1 MTLALWPVLAG
12 LPIGLLAGWLAARRL
27 ARHLTLAGLQERVS
41 RPAGS
46 LPPPEPLGLIAGVA
60 AGALLLSLT
69 VPAGNVF
76 AWSQSLL
83 LWCAIVPV
91 AWIDLRTMLVDTPWL
106 VGAMALRLGGVA
118 LLARAELISALGGLL
133 LAAGFFHI
141 LDVAYEAVR
150 GRRGLGD
157 GDPAV
162 AGLLGAFV
170 GPDGLVP
177 MVGLAAVAGLIGGAA
192 WLLAGRRGW
201 GTPIPFAPF
210 LAGAGIVIY
219 LARLHGWPLPLLPP

>member
-1 MTLALWPVLAG
+1 MTFTLWPVLAG
-12 LPIGLLAGWLAARRL
+12 LPIGLLAGWLGGRRL
-27 ARHLTLAGLQERVS
+27 ARHLVLAGMAPP
-41 RPAGS
+41 RPATH
-46 LPPPEPLGLIAGVA
+46 LPPAERLRLLILVA
-60 AGALLLSLT
+60 AGAALLSLT
-69 VPAGNVF
+69 TPGGDPV

-91 AWIDLRTMLVDTPWL
+91 AWIDLRTLLVDTPWL
-106 VGAMALRLGGVA
+106 VGAMALRLGSVA
-118 LLARAELISALGGLL
+118 LLARADLLSALGGLL

-170 GPDGLVP
+170 GPDALVP
-177 MVGLAAVAGLIGGAA
+177 MVGLAAVAGLIGGAT

-201 GTPIPFAPF
+201 STPIPFAPF
-210 LAGAGIVIY
+210 LALAGIAVY